1 MIPQAL
7 AVTQVEVNGEA
18 GLEWIAALPGE
29 AAAYLQRWG
38 LRLAGPSMYGA
49 VSLVLPVE
57 RADGTPAALKLQ
69 LLDEESAGEAA
80 ALRAWDG
87 DGVVRLLEHDEVSGT
102 MLLERL
108 DAGRPLSVVPDTMAA
123 VRVLAE
129 LLVRLNAV
137 AAPEGVRRLGDIAG
151 AMLDDVPHALKTL
164 GDPAER
170 RLLERCAGAVREV
183 VGEPGGQLLHW
194 DLHYENVLA
203 PMAGSGRNEPW
214 VVIDPKPLVG
224 DPGFEL
230 LPALVNRFDEGQVL
244 ERFDLMTEVLG
255 LEWGRARAWTLGRVL
270 QNCLWEL
277 EEEDEGEGDGD
288 GEGQLVREQVAVA
301 RALLTLRG

>member
-1 MIPQAL
+1 MIVIPEAL
-7 AVTQVEVNGEA
+7 AVTQVEFNGEA
-18 GLEWIAALPGE
+18 GREWIAALPGE
-29 AAAYLQRWG
+29 VAAYLERWG
-38 LRLAGPSMYGA
+38 LRLAGPSMHGA
-49 VSLVLPVE
+49 ASLVLPVE

-80 ALRAWDG
+80 ALRAWGG
-87 DGVVRLLEHDEVSGT
+87 DRVVRLLEHDEVSGA

-108 DAGRPLSVVPDTMAA
+108 DAGRHLSVVPDTMAA

-151 AMLDDVPHALKTL
+151 AMLDDVPQAVKALA
-164 GDPAER
+164 DPAER
-170 RLLERCAGAVREV
+170 RLLEQCAGAVREV
-183 VGEPGGQLLHW
+183 AGEPGGQLLHW
-194 DLHYENVLA
+194 DLHYDNVLA
-203 PMAGSGRNEPW
+203 PLPGSGRTEPW

-244 ERFDLMTEVLG
+244 RRFDLMTEVLG
-255 LEWGRARAWTLGRVL
+255 LDRGRARAWTLGRVL
-270 QNCLWEL
+270 QNCLWEV
-277 EEEDEGEGDGD
+277 EEEEEGEG
-288 GEGQLVREQVAVA
+288 ELVGEQVAVA